1 MTYLLMS
8 LPFLGAAL
16 IVFAIGVGHSHR
28 RGQVRRYLSSWAAAT
43 AALLVLTAVFDNVMM
58 AAGFFDYGAD
68 EISGMRLGLI
78 PLEDF
83 LYPIAGALLLSGT
96 WQLFS
101 KNDPVAAR
109 TRAGGSDD

>member
-8 LPFLGAAL
+8 LPFLGVAL
-16 IVFAIGVGHSHR
+16 IVFGAGIEHARR
-28 RGQVRRYLSSWAAAT
+28 RGSIRRYLSSWAAAT
-43 AALLVLTAVFDNVMM
+43 MALLLLTAVFDNVMM

-68 EISGMRLGLI
+68 EISGLRFGLM

-101 KNDPVAAR
+101 RTDDVIRPVSD
-109 TRAGGSDD
+109 GGSDG